1 MQPPILKKIKSVK
14 IIHNTKLIDYYSWVH
29 QHDILNILSNPKL
42 LNKEVKKYLTEEN
55 IYAKNAL
62 KSTNKLQ
69 KVLFN
74 EIKGRIKLADKSVPY
89 IDQKYSYWSK
99 TTEKG
104 NYSIK
109 LRKSIKTGIVEEIW
123 NGDKEFKRLKPSYFG
138 VGDLTVSHDDK
149 LLAYSLDLKGSEFY
163 DIYLRKLSTKK
174 NLKEVIK
181 ETNGNVLFSYD
192 NKYVIYVKLDSLH
205 RSKSIFL
212 HKIGTTENSDKKI
225 YEEKIERFSVS
236 IYPTT
241 DEKYFIIS
249 SGDHSSNKCYFLK
262 SDLKELKPKLFKDFK
277 ENITYS
283 LDSWNGYFYNHTND
297 NAIDFKIER
306 IKHNNLKKS

>member
-163 DIYLRKLSTKK
+163 DIYLRKL
-174 NLKEVIK
+174 
-181 ETNGNVLFSYD
+181 
-192 NKYVIYVKLDSLH
+192 
-205 RSKSIFL
+205 R
-212 HKIGTTENSDKKI
+212 
-225 YEEKIERFSVS
+225 
-236 IYPTT
+236 
-241 DEKYFIIS
+241 
-249 SGDHSSNKCYFLK
+249 
-262 SDLKELKPKLFKDFK
+262 
-277 ENITYS
+277 
-283 LDSWNGYFYNHTND
+283 
-297 NAIDFKIER
+297 
-306 IKHNNLKKS
+306 